1 MNRGAKPRLV
11 TLLLALVLASCTLP
25 PMIEQ
30 EPADDAR
37 LATEVKI
44 ALVEEPTLDAAAIFV
59 DAQGHRV
66 ELSGFVDT
74 PAERDRAVAVAQ
86 EVPGVQQVTNSI
98 QIR

>member
-1 MNRGAKPRLV
+1 MNPSATPRLV
-11 TLLLALVLASCTLP
+11 ALLLALILAGCALP
-25 PMIEQ
+25 PKIEP

-44 ALVEEPTLDAAAIFV
+44 ALVEEPALDAAAIFV
-59 DAQGHRV
+59 DAQGARV
-66 ELSGFVDT
+66 ELSGFVDS

-98 QIR
+98 QVR